1 MSPLS
6 ASPRRGGFMILS
18 AEQAQERVVADE
30 RQLETLDNCLRLLL
44 TQLPV
49 S

>member
-18 AEQAQERVVADE
+18 AEQRKHPASAALTTSFGCEREAP
-30 RQLETLDNCLRLLL
+30 
-44 TQLPV
+44 LPLAIDWL
-49 S
+49 

>member
-6 ASPRRGGFMILS
+6 ASPGRGGILS

-30 RQLETLDNCLRLLL
+30 RQLETQPCGKH
-44 TQLPV
+44 
-49 S
+49 

>member
-6 ASPRRGGFMILS
+6 TLPGRGGRGILS

-30 RQLETLDNCLRLLL
+30 RQLETQPCGKH
-44 TQLPV
+44 
-49 S
+49 